1 MLNPVQIIS
10 EQDYLD
16 GERLSEIKHEYLDGD
31 VYAMA
36 GASKTHGTLAL
47 NAAIAIRQ
55 HLRGKP
61 CGVWMADMKVRVAAD
76 NAYYYPDLVAT
87 CDADDLKPSA
97 PQDYLQAPCLIIE
110 VLSESTETIDR
121 KEKLRSYRQLASLQ
135 EYVLIDQTRPWVE
148 LYRLTDQGWLH
159 QIIQEDEEIEL
170 HSIGLK
176 LSAEALY
183 QDTGLL
189 DAAGG

>member
-16 GERLSEIKHEYLDGD
+16 GEKHSEIKHEYLDGD

-36 GASKTHGTLAL
+36 GASKTHGTLAG
-47 NAAIAIRQ
+47 NAYIALRQ

-87 CDADDLKPSA
+87 CDADDLEPSA

-159 QIIQEDEEIEL
+159 QVIQEDEEIEL

-176 LSAEALY
+176 LSTKALY